1 MTFGSGACG
10 CLGHGNSNDVS
21 QVCLH
26 AMLSLCVYMCV
37 CVYHAL
43 CLFIY
48 IFCSPELVVRTFAFS
63 AMMLLVGRQEGHP
76 ACKKTEW

>member
-43 CLFIY
+43 C
-48 IFCSPELVVRTFAFS
+48 S
-63 AMMLLVGRQEGHP
+63 LLVYIHLLFARIGSTNICLQCYDAVGWAARRASGL
-76 ACKKTEW
+76 